1 MQKNGY
7 FQLINMA
14 GGHGLKIVA
23 PKEDGKPVGVYDVI
37 NYLKNRNYPVELG
50 RIAAEIQKGVDT
62 VIPLAATPC
71 PTEHAVVNA
80 SLAEDGM
87 SVTVNIV
94 PPSETGPKPTLM
106 DIISELKRRQVIFGI
121 KEAAIRQILEEEQYC
136 TDFVAAAGVKPRHGT
151 DATIEYHFNTDLNM
165 KPAQL
170 EDGSVDFFNLNTIS
184 HCTAGDVLATLTRED
199 PGEYGTDVF
208 GARIK
213 PRDVKKLTFK
223 YGNNIE
229 VSEDGLSLIAQV
241 NGHVTLVEGK
251 VFVSN
256 VFEVENVNP
265 STGNIDFSGS
275 VQIGGDVQAG
285 YRVKAGGNIIVNG
298 AVEGAYLEAAGDIII
313 ARGMNGMSKGE
324 LHAGGNIVARFL
336 ENATAVAAGYVHAES
351 IVHCNIQAGTEVTVD
366 GKRGNIAGGK
376 ICATQSITT
385 KVLGSEMGVSTIA
398 EVGVD
403 PSVKTRYAQ
412 VQQELMEVA
421 KEIKTIDPI
430 IETYKE
436 RAKQKMTFTAQQ
448 SMYISGLLDT
458 RAEKARQLAALNKEM
473 LQLSDLLGR
482 QEHAQVVVYRDVYPG
497 VKIGISEVSMI
508 VQSNMK
514 YCKFIKERGDVK
526 MVGI

>member
-7 FQLINMA
+7 FQLINIP
-14 GGHGLKIVA
+14 GGHGIKIVA
-23 PKEDGKPVGVYDVI
+23 PKEDGKPVNLYDAI
-37 NYLKNRNYPVELG
+37 NYLKNRNYPVELAKL
-50 RIAAEIQKGVDT
+50 AAEIQKGVDT
-62 VIPLAATPC
+62 VIPLNGTPC
-71 PTEHAVVNA
+71 PVEHAVVNA

-87 SVTVNIV
+87 TVTINII
-94 PPSETGPKPTLM
+94 PPSENGPKPTVS
-106 DIISELKRRQVIFGI
+106 DIIGELRHRQVIFGI
-121 KEAAIRQILEEEQYC
+121 KEERIREAIEAEMYC
-136 TDFVAAAGVKPRHGT
+136 TDLIAAEGIKPRHGT
-151 DATIEYHFNTDLNM
+151 DATIEYHFNTDLNQ
-165 KPAQL
+165 KPAQK

-184 HCTAGDVLATLTRED
+184 HCKAGDVLATLTPAD

-213 PRDVKKLTFK
+213 PRDVKKIIFK
-223 YGNNIE
+223 HGNNIE
-229 VSEDGLSLIAQV
+229 VSEDGLTMIAQV

-275 VQIGGDVQAG
+275 VQISGDVQAG
-285 YRVKAGGNIIVNG
+285 YRVKAGGNVIING
-298 AVEGAYLEAAGDIII
+298 AVEGAYIEAEGDIII
-313 ARGMNGMSKGE
+313 ARGMNGMNKGE

-336 ENATAVAAGYVHAES
+336 ENATAIAAGYVHAES

-366 GKRGNIAGGK
+366 GRRGNIAGGR
-376 ICATQSITT
+376 ICATSMIST

-403 PSVKTRYAQ
+403 PSVKARYAQ
-412 VQQELMEVA
+412 VQQDLMEVA
-421 KEIKTIDPI
+421 KEIKSIDPI

-436 RAKQKMTFTAQQ
+436 RAKQKMQFTAQQ
-448 SMYISGLLDT
+448 SMYISSLLDT

-473 LQLSDLLGR
+473 LQLSDMLSKT
-482 QEHAQVVVYRDVYPG
+482 EHAQVVVYRDVYPG

>member
-1 MQKNGY
+1 MHKNGY
-7 FQLINMA
+7 FQLINIP

-23 PKEDGKPVGVYDVI
+23 PKEDGKPVNVYDAI

-50 RIAAEIQKGVDT
+50 KIAAEIQKGVDT
-62 VIPLAATPC
+62 VVPLAAAPC
-71 PTEHAVVNA
+71 PVEHILVNS

-87 SVTVNIV
+87 SVTINLV
-94 PPSETGPKPTLM
+94 PPSETGPKPSVS
-106 DIISELKRRQVIFGI
+106 DVVGELNRRQVKFGI
-121 KEAAIRQILEEEQYC
+121 KEEMIALALSEEMYC
-136 TDFVAAAGVKPRHGT
+136 TDLVVAEGIKPRHGT

-165 KPAQL
+165 KPAQK

-184 HCTAGDVLATLTRED
+184 HCKAGDVLATLTPAD

-213 PRDVKKLTFK
+213 PRDVKRVTFK

-229 VSEDGLSLIAQV
+229 VSEDGLTLIAQV

-285 YRVKAGGNIIVNG
+285 YRVKAGGNIIVSG

-313 ARGMNGMSKGE
+313 ARGMNGMNKGE

-336 ENATAVAAGYVHAES
+336 ENATAIAAGYVHAES

-366 GKRGNIAGGK
+366 GKRGNIAGGR
-376 ICATQSITT
+376 ICATQMIST

-403 PSVKTRYAQ
+403 PAVKTRYAQ
-412 VQQELMEVA
+412 VQLELMEVA
-421 KEIKTIDPI
+421 KEIRSIDPV
-430 IETYKE
+430 IESYKE
-436 RAKQKMTFTAQQ
+436 KAKQKMQFTAQQ
-448 SMYISGLLDT
+448 SMYISNLLDA
-458 RAEKARQLAALNKEM
+458 RAAKARQLAALNKEM
-473 LQLSDLLGR
+473 LQLSDMLSK
-482 QEHAQVVVYRDVYPG
+482 QEHAQVVVYKDVYPG

-514 YCKFIKERGDVK
+514 YCKFIKDRGDVR

>member
-1 MQKNGY
+1 MHKNGY
-7 FQLINMA
+7 FQLINIA

-23 PKEDGKPVGVYDVI
+23 PKEGGKTVNVYDVL
-37 NYLKNRNYPVELG
+37 NYLKNRNYPVEIG
-50 RIAAEIQKGVDT
+50 KIAAEIQKGTDT
-62 VIPLAATPC
+62 VLPLAATPC
-71 PTEHAVVNA
+71 PVEHAIVNA

-87 SVTVNIV
+87 TVTANII
-94 PPSETGPKPTLM
+94 PQSENGPKLTYFEVLG
-106 DIISELKRRQVIFGI
+106 ELKKRQVIFGLDETAI
-121 KEAAIRQILEEEQYC
+121 KLALEEEMYC
-136 TDFVAAAGVKPRHGT
+136 TDFVAAKGIPPVHGT
-151 DATIEYHFNTDLNM
+151 DATITYHFNTDLNQ
-165 KPAQL
+165 KPAQK

-184 HCTAGDVLATLTRED
+184 HCSAGDVLATITPAD

-213 PRDVKKLTFK
+213 PRDVKRITFK
-223 YGNNIE
+223 YGNNIG
-229 VSEDGLSLIAQV
+229 VSEDGHSLIAQV

-265 STGNIDFSGS
+265 STGNIDFTGS
-275 VQIGGDVQAG
+275 VQINGDVQAG
-285 YRVKAGGNIIVNG
+285 YRVKAGGNIIVSG

-313 ARGMNGMSKGE
+313 ARGMNGMNKGE

-336 ENATAVAAGYVHAES
+336 ENATAIAAGYVHAES
-351 IVHCNIQAGTEVTVD
+351 IVHCQIQAGTEVTVD
-366 GKRGNIAGGK
+366 GKRGNIAGGRV
-376 ICATQSITT
+376 CATQMIST

-403 PSVKTRYAQ
+403 PAVKTRYAQ
-412 VQQELMEVA
+412 VQQELMDVA
-421 KEIKTIDPI
+421 KEIKSIDPI

-436 RAKQKMTFTAQQ
+436 RAKQKMAFTAQQ
-448 SMYISGLLDT
+448 SMYISQLLDT
-458 RAEKARQLAALNKEM
+458 RAAKAKQLAVLNKEM
-473 LQLSDLLGR
+473 LTLSDMLGK
-482 QEHAQVVVYRDVYPG
+482 QEHAQVIVYKDVYPG

-514 YCKFIKERGDVK
+514 YCRFIRERGDVK

>member
-7 FQLINMA
+7 FQLINMT

-37 NYLKNRNYPVELG
+37 NYLKNRNYPVELNK
-50 RIAAEIQKGVDT
+50 IATEIQKGVDT
-62 VIPLAATPC
+62 VIPLSATPC
-71 PTEHAVVNA
+71 PPEHAVVNA
-80 SLAEDGM
+80 SLGEDGM
-87 SVTVNIV
+87 AVTVNIV
-94 PPSETGPKPTLM
+94 PPSQTGPKPTFV

-121 KEAAIRQILEEEQYC
+121 REGTIREVLEEELYC
-136 TDFVAAAGVKPRHGT
+136 TDFVAAIGVKPRHGT
-151 DATIEYHFNTDLNM
+151 DASIEYHFNTDLSM

-184 HCTAGDVLATLTRED
+184 HCAAGDVLATLTPED

-275 VQIGGDVQAG
+275 VQIRGDVQAG
-285 YRVKAGGNIIVNG
+285 YRVKSGGNVIING
-298 AVEGAYLEAAGDIII
+298 AVEGAFIEAAGDIII
-313 ARGMNGMSKGE
+313 ARGMNGMNKGE

-336 ENATAVAAGYVHAES
+336 ENATAIATGYVHAES

-421 KEIKTIDPI
+421 KEIKAIDPI

-436 RAKQKMTFTAQQ
+436 RAKQKMAFTAQQ

-458 RAEKARQLAALNKEM
+458 RAEKAKQLATLNKEM
-473 LQLSDLLGR
+473 LSLSDMLGK
-482 QEHAQVVVYRDVYPG
+482 QELAQVVVYRDVYPG
-497 VKIGISEVSMI
+497 VKIGISEVSMV